1 MNPRAQGPGLLG
13 RARGGAGGEGA
24 HMAQG
29 VELLAPAGT
38 PDALRAAVA
47 AGADAVYVGLGA
59 FLSLIHI

>member
-1 MNPRAQGPGLLG
+1 MPGEITLSVW
-13 RARGGAGGEGA
+13 GAVSYT
-24 HMAQG
+24 HLDVYKRQAQG

>member
-1 MNPRAQGPGLLG
+1 
-13 RARGGAGGEGA
+13 
-24 HMAQG
+24 MAQG

-59 FLSLIHI
+59 FNARAANGCLLYTSDAADEL

>member
-1 MNPRAQGPGLLG
+1 
-13 RARGGAGGEGA
+13 
-24 HMAQG
+24 MAQG

-59 FLSLIHI
+59 FNARAANGGFSLDELARRHTLSVT